1 MYKITQKNNKNHV
14 LKGVYQH
21 LFCWVSDGK
30 SCFSARKSILTSKWH
45 TENLFAGQNIQQS
58 YQNEVKKLKKKNSKK
73 AYFEQQTQCTALIY
87 WSKYTATGFKLFQNQ
102 IETNIV
108 P

>member
-1 MYKITQKNNKNHV
+1 MFYKGSTSIYFVGLVMEKVV
-14 LKGVYQH
+14 LALES
-21 LFCWVSDGK
+21 LFWPANGIQSTCLLVKIYNSLIKMRLK
-30 SCFSARKSILTSKWH
+30 SW
-45 TENLFAGQNIQQS
+45 
-58 YQNEVKKLKKKNSKK
+58 KKPSKK